1 MSEKNITIIDV
12 RTVAEYQSGHAQ
24 NSLNIDFYSPNF
36 LEEIKKLDM
45 NKSYQLYCRSGN
57 RSGQAEGIM
66 KQMGFKDVINVGGL
80 EQATQ
85 KYTFEE
91 AD

>member
-12 RTVAEYQSGHAQ
+12 RTAAEYQMGHAQ
-24 NSLNIDFYSPNF
+24 NSLNIDFYSPSF

-45 NKSYQLYCRSGN
+45 NGSYQLYCRSGN

-80 EQATQ
+80 EQAAQ
-85 KYTFEE
+85 KYPFEE

>member
-1 MSEKNITIIDV
+1 MSEKNFTIIDV
-12 RTVAEYQSGHAQ
+12 RTVSEYQSGHAQ

-45 NKSYQLYCRSGN
+45 NKSYQVYCRSGN

-80 EQATQ
+80 EEATQ
-85 KYTFEE
+85 KYKFE
-91 AD
+91 